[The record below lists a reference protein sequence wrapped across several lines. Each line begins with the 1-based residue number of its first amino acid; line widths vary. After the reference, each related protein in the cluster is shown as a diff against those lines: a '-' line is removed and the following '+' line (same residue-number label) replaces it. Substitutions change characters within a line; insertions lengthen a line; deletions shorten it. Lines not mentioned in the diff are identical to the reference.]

1 MKRIY
6 IPKKEHKPRPSWP
19 FILLGFFAFAFG
31 CIVTVSIVLHVKIM
45 SSDTGSGGSSNGNSG
60 NGNGG
65 GGNDAGSYS
74 SVMQQHL
81 SNNFQQQPAQNSA
94 EAGVQ
99 GAATSTRRDQAV
111 AAEDGSTGTIRR
123 RRGDGTTVANILE
136 NVRIL
141 VAIAAFDFAQIP
153 HLEEVLDAYH
163 DVCLAG
169 PVQVVDVV
177 IHATIAYPVTLIDL
191 WNSRFNCE
199 HFSVTVILKPKSLR
213 LHLVDCHRTLFY
225 ERIDQYDLFIYTE
238 DDIRI
243 RPTTIATYLYETQQ
257 VEKLLLMDTTNQQT
271 NRHTPSDFNVGI
283 VRYEYNYPANVII
296 DDNTRH
302 ATQNVTRVYWE
313 HSNYDRVAN
322 GGNIVPNAIMLLD
335 KEKAIPEALR
345 QRYVTMK
352 NHHQGMFLATREL
365 LLAWKDRGANCNF
378 DQIRDR
384 PGRGSQPSEGTQRV
398 WMSSQMLYGARH
410 CNVQQVLPRTSF
422 GALTVLHLPNKN
434 YRRVGKYR
442 NRTFSDGTEVFQ
454 QPHASMLLA
463 MDLHL
468 AVQAAIPATPQ
479 RPYRGIRMLD
489 EVTNSRD
496 RSPLLER
503 RMKEYVAYV
512 ERGGV
517 LSPDDMTKTNL
528 VEDA

>member
-6 IPKKEHKPRPSWP
+6 IPKKEHKARPWP
-19 FILLGFFAFAFG
+19 YILLGIFAFSFG
-31 CIVTVSIVLHVKIM
+31 CIVTVSIVLHVKINDMGM
-45 SSDTGSGGSSNGNSG
+45 SSGGSGSGSSSNGG
-60 NGNGG
+60 EG
-65 GGNDAGSYS
+65 S

-81 SNNFQQQPAQNSA
+81 ANNLQQPQP
-94 EAGVQ
+94 Q
-99 GAATSTRRDQAV
+99 DAASRRRDQAS
-111 AAEDGSTGTIRR
+111 AAAAAIASDGTI
-123 RRGDGTTVANILE
+123 TTPGISSSGSGSSSSKGVAQVLE

-141 VAIAAFDFAQIP
+141 VAIAAFDFSQIP
-153 HLEEVLDAYH
+153 HLEEVLDAFH
-163 DVCLAG
+163 DVCWAG
-169 PVQVVDVV
+169 PAVVDVV
-177 IHATIAYPVTLIDL
+177 IHATVAYPVTLIDL
-191 WNSRFNCE
+191 WNTRFNCPQ
-199 HFSVTVILKPKSLR
+199 FSLTIILVPKSLR
-213 LHLVDCHRTLFY
+213 LHLVDCHRPLFY
-225 ERIDQYDLFIYTE
+225 ERLEQYDLFIYTE
-238 DDIRI
+238 DDIRTT
-243 RPTTIATYLYETQQ
+243 PTTIATYLYETQQ
-257 VEKLLLMDTTNQQT
+257 VEQLLLQSSQQQQNQQQQYK
-271 NRHTPSDFNVGI
+271 PSDFNVGI

-313 HSNYDRVAN
+313 HSGYDRVAN
-322 GGNIVPNAIMLLD
+322 GGTIVPNAILPLDETMPDLL
-335 KEKAIPEALR
+335 R
-345 QRYVTMK
+345 HRYMTMK

-365 LLAWKDRGANCNF
+365 LRAWKDRENCNF
-378 DQIRDR
+378 DQVRER

-398 WMSSQMLYGARH
+398 WMSSQMLYGGRH
-410 CNVQQVLPRTSF
+410 CSVQQVLPRTSF

-479 RPYRGIRMLD
+479 RPYRGIRMMD
-489 EVTNSRD
+489 EVNKERD

-503 RMKEYVAYV
+503 RMKEYAAYV

-517 LSPDDMTKTNL
+517 LSPEDMTKTDL

>member
-6 IPKKEHKPRPSWP
+6 IPKKEHKARPWP
-19 FILLGFFAFAFG
+19 YILLGIFAFSFG
-31 CIVTVSIVLHVKIM
+31 CIVTVSIVLHVKINDMGMSVM
-45 SSDTGSGGSSNGNSG
+45 SSSGGSGRSNGG
-60 NGNGG
+60 
-65 GGNDAGSYS
+65 DGSS
-74 SVMQQHL
+74 SVMKQHL
-81 SNNFQQQPAQNSA
+81 ANNLQQQQPPD
-94 EAGVQ
+94 
-99 GAATSTRRDQAV
+99 AASRRRDQA
-111 AAEDGSTGTIRR
+111 AAIASDGSVTTGSS
-123 RRGDGTTVANILE
+123 GSKGVAQVLE

-141 VAIAAFDFAQIP
+141 VAIAAFDFSQIP
-153 HLEEVLDAYH
+153 HLEEVLDSFH
-163 DVCLAG
+163 DVCWAG
-169 PVQVVDVV
+169 PAVVDVV

-191 WNSRFNCE
+191 WNTRFNCPQ
-199 HFSVTVILKPKSLR
+199 FSLTIILVPKSLR

-225 ERIDQYDLFIYTE
+225 ERLERYELFIYTE
-238 DDIRI
+238 DDIRTT
-243 RPTTIATYLYETQQ
+243 PTTIATYLYETQQ
-257 VEKLLLMDTTNQQT
+257 VEQLLLQSSQQQQQQYK
-271 NRHTPSDFNVGI
+271 PSDFNVGI

-313 HSNYDRVAN
+313 HSGYDRVAN
-322 GGNIVPNAIMLLD
+322 GGTIVPNAILPLDETMPELL
-335 KEKAIPEALR
+335 R
-345 QRYVTMK
+345 RRYVTMK

-365 LLAWKDRGANCNF
+365 LRAWKNRENCNF
-378 DQIRDR
+378 DQVRDR

-398 WMSSQMLYGARH
+398 WMSSQMLYGGRH
-410 CNVQQVLPRTSF
+410 CSVQQVLPRTAF

-479 RPYRGIRMLD
+479 RPYRGIRMID
-489 EVTNSRD
+489 EVNKERD

-503 RMKEYVAYV
+503 RMKEYADYV

-517 LSPDDMTKTNL
+517 LSPEDMTKTDL

>member
-6 IPKKEHKPRPSWP
+6 IPKKEHKPRPWP
-19 FILLGFFAFAFG
+19 YILLGIFAFSFG

-45 SSDTGSGGSSNGNSG
+45 SSDHGSGGNGGNGSSG
-60 NGNGG
+60 GNGG
-65 GGNDAGSYS
+65 NDGGS
-74 SVMQQHL
+74 SIMQQHL
-81 SNNFQQQPAQNSA
+81 SNSNFQQQDPI
-94 EAGVQ
+94 
-99 GAATSTRRDQAV
+99 RRDQA
-111 AAEDGSTGTIRR
+111 AAASADGNTRR
-123 RRGDGTTVANILE
+123 EGMAHVLE

-141 VAIAAFDFAQIP
+141 VAIAAFDFSQIP

-163 DVCLAG
+163 DVCLTGAN
-169 PVQVVDVV
+169 VVDVV
-177 IHATIAYPVTLIDL
+177 IHATIAYPVTLMDL
-191 WNSRFNCE
+191 WNSRFNCDN
-199 HFSVTVILKPKSLR
+199 FSVTIILKPKSLR

-257 VEKLLLMDTTNQQT
+257 VKQLLLLDINQQ
-271 NRHTPSDFNVGI
+271 NQYKASDFNVGI

-322 GGNIVPNAIMLLD
+322 GGNIVPNAIMPLD
-335 KEKAIPEALR
+335 TDKGIPERLR

-365 LLAWKDRGANCNF
+365 LLAWKVRGQHCNF

-410 CNVQQVLPRTSF
+410 CNVQQVLPRAAF

-479 RPYRGIRMLD
+479 RPYRGIRMVD

-496 RSPLLER
+496 RSPLLDR
-503 RMKEYVAYV
+503 RMKEYTAYV

-517 LSPDDMTKTNL
+517 LIPDDMTKTDL
-528 VEDA
+528 VEDE